1 VTLDTLLSDAEVEIR
16 KLFARGKPDPDQW
29 MPLIQIVSKLAHTH
43 FVVLDG
49 IQECEIDVQRS
60 VLRVLAR
67 LASSALPLVKVF
79 ISCRGDMV
87 KLIPRSFKSVICQ
100 ALRPTNVD
108 ADITAFVEETV
119 QQKIEDGDLAVGS
132 EDLVTEIQQTLVKQS
147 DGM

>member
-1 VTLDTLLSDAEVEIR
+1 
-16 KLFARGKPDPDQW
+16 
-29 MPLIQIVSKLAHTH
+29 
-43 FVVLDG
+43 
-49 IQECEIDVQRS
+49 
-60 VLRVLAR
+60 
-67 LASSALPLVKVF
+67 
-79 ISCRGDMV
+79 MV